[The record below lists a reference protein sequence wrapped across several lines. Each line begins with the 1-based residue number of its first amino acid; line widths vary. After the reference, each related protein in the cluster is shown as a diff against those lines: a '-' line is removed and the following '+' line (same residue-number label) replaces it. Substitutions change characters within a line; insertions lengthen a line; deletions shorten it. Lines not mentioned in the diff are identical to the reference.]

1 MARAGVAVVLC
12 ACALGTACA
21 GCATPPAAVVV
32 PLPSADSPRQAFL
45 RLPGPHGAAD
55 VGVLADNDVA
65 WVARWSL
72 MAQARRIDLGSFIFD
87 GDVFGRALL
96 GRLLERAAAG
106 AVVRLLVDGR
116 GSFDLL
122 RTEEGRDDLDELAGV
137 GVAVRVYNPPW
148 RSLAAGLLG
157 LDAVPVS
164 AGSHNKILVIDD
176 EVAVVGGRNVT
187 ALSFVAW
194 PEHPA
199 AVQDADVVVRGRDVV
214 AAIAAVLDRDFRSRS
229 NDLVTADRWNLR
241 SPRDELVLLAHAM
254 DVWLAGAVARE
265 DNEVAAVEA
274 LLRAAHTHLGHAAVP
289 APNARVRDALRSLVR
304 CRSVWG
310 VLALPR
316 DGGLPA
322 DVAVVATNVA
332 TDVAEVAVVSV
343 PSRAQRGQA
352 DENPTLQAWLLALA
366 GARRSVVIESP
377 SFIVG
382 PAFLLALQAASARG
396 VDITVLTNSPCSS
409 DSRIPQALFVDSWPE
424 LLARVPRLRLFVA
437 PAPPMQH
444 GKRAIFDDALA
455 FTGTFNVDPF
465 STQMNS
471 ETIIATWSPRVAAR
485 IHDELAARRTRML
498 EYRIARR
505 SDGTARR
512 HPSGTPR
519 AGEVVVEFGPRDHIG
534 ADELARIAR
543 IKALL
548 LSVRN
553 GYDFDVVV
561 W

>member
-1 MARAGVAVVLC
+1 MTLRPARGGMARAGVAVVLC
-12 ACALGTACA
+12 ACALGAACA
-21 GCATPPAAVVV
+21 ACATPPEAVVV
-32 PLPSADSPRQAFL
+32 PLPSAASPRQAFL

-96 GRLLERAAAG
+96 GRLLERATAG

-164 AGSHNKILVIDD
+164 AGSHNKILVVDD

-214 AAIAAVLDRDFRSRS
+214 AAIVAVLDRDFRSRS
-229 NDLVTADRWNLR
+229 NDIVTGDRWNLR

-254 DVWLAGAVARE
+254 DAWLAGAVAR
-265 DNEVAAVEA
+265 DDDEVAAVEA
-274 LLRAAHTHLGHAAVP
+274 LVRAAHARLGHAAAP

-310 VLALPR
+310 ALAPPR
-316 DGGLPA
+316 HAAFPA
-322 DVAVVATNVA
+322 
-332 TDVAEVAVVSV
+332 DVAEVAVVSV
-343 PSRAQRGQA
+343 PSRAQRGLA
-352 DENPTLQAWLLALA
+352 DDNPTLQAWLLALA

-396 VDITVLTNSPCSS
+396 VDITVLTNSPSSS

-471 ETIIATWSPRVAAR
+471 ETIIATWSPRLAAR
-485 IHDELAARRTRML
+485 IHDELAARRAHML
-498 EYRIARR
+498 EYRIGRHT
-505 SDGTARR
+505 DGSAQR
-512 HPSGTPR
+512 HPTGTPH
-519 AGEVVVEFGPRDHIG
+519 AGEVVVEFGPRDHVG

-543 IKALL
+543 VKALL
-548 LSVRN
+548 LSVRS